1 MSASTNSRSLS
12 SSALLTA
19 VPGLLG
25 FIPDR
30 SFILLAFGDDPHVV
44 RTAMRHDL
52 VLDESGDIV
61 PALKSVL
68 TDLAEVCVR
77 NEIRAVVA
85 VIVDDRHPAGDDRY
99 RRLCA
104 IADRRF
110 VEIGGISAGFV
121 VPEFA
126 DGVRWQRIWDPRP
139 AAVRQMCA
147 PHTPPIA
154 PSASPRGRLG
164 NPHTSPTAVQQA
176 VTTGRRVL
184 ARRSDMAAML
194 APLDHCAGDHCAR
207 DHCARDQ
214 REGGHGA
221 DDHGDD
227 NQCEADPATD
237 AGLLRGVV
245 EQVISTM
252 PSPTSKVTGPRA
264 LDCATVTMLG
274 TALTRLPVRDAAL
287 ALAVTDLRH
296 AAEMLWRELARR
308 LTGSQRA
315 SAATLLAHLHY
326 INGEGGY
333 AGVALDCALAADPE
347 WSLAVL
353 LDSALRGGMPPRMLR
368 AMIDDSYEVAHSLG
382 VPMPAPTPEL
392 EAS

>member
-1 MSASTNSRSLS
+1 MSASIDSRSLS

-30 SFILLAFGDDPHVV
+30 SFILIAFGDDPHVV

-52 VLDESGDIV
+52 VLDESGEIV
-61 PALKSVL
+61 PALKSVFG
-68 TDLAEVCVR
+68 DLAEVCVR
-77 NEIRAVVA
+77 NEIRDVVAVVA
-85 VIVDDRHPAGDDRY
+85 DDRHPAGDDRY
-99 RRLCA
+99 RRICA

-110 VEIGGISAGFV
+110 AEIGGIAAGFV
-121 VPEFA
+121 VPEFT
-126 DGVRWQRIWDPRP
+126 DGARWQRIWDPRP
-139 AAVRQMCA
+139 PTARPMS
-147 PHTPPIA
+147 TPPIA
-154 PSASPRGRLG
+154 RSASPRGRLG
-164 NPHTSPTAVQQA
+164 NPHTSPTAVHHA
-176 VTTGRRVL
+176 VATGRRVL
-184 ARRSDMAAML
+184 ARRSDMVAML
-194 APLDHCAGDHCAR
+194 APLDHCTGDHR
-207 DHCARDQ
+207 DASQ
-214 REGGHGA
+214 G
-221 DDHGDD
+221 
-227 NQCEADPATD
+227 EAGPASD

-252 PSPTSKVTGPRA
+252 PTPTGEVDRPRE

-333 AGVALDCALAADPE
+333 AGVALDCALAADPG

-368 AMIDDSYEVAHSLG
+368 AMLDDSYEIAHSLG

-392 EAS
+392 EAG